1 MSERVPIKETKKAE
15 EMLTSEQK
23 VLSDT
28 RYEVIKHKSSFLRA
42 GVNKEQVQNA
52 SIFASE
58 KALKKY
64 KKLEAQYPRKNA
76 NADALAKYWERYFEE
91 DKPFG

>member
-1 MSERVPIKETKKAE
+1 MAERIPIREAKRAE

-23 VLSDT
+23 VLSET
-28 RYEVIKHKSSFLRA
+28 RYEVIKHKGSFLKA

-52 SIFASE
+52 SVFASE

-64 KKLEAQYPRKNA
+64 KKLEAQHPRKNA
-76 NADALAKYWERYFEE
+76 TANALAKYWERYFED

>member
-1 MSERVPIKETKKAE
+1 MPIKEVKRAE
-15 EMLTSEQK
+15 EILTSEQR

-28 RYEVIKHKSSFLRA
+28 RYEVIKHKDSLLKACLS
-42 GVNKEQVQNA
+42 KEQVQNA

-64 KKLEAQYPRKNA
+64 RKLETQSPKKKTATDN
-76 NADALAKYWERYFEE
+76 LARYWERYFED